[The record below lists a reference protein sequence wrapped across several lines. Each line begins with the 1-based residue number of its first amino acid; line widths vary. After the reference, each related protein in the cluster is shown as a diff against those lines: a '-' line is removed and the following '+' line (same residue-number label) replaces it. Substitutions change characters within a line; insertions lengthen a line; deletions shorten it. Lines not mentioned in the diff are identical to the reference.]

1 MSDTSYLEG
10 HAFRRAF
17 LAHHLAQLADQISS
31 QGEAFLEDAGLDFP
45 SRAVSSVL
53 VLGERGPMSTA
64 DIAEALNQ
72 LHQVVTQRVDLLVS
86 HGLVERVAD
95 PKDKR
100 RKLLSLSPKGQVQY
114 AQLREAL
121 ARADAAFTALDQELE
136 CDLIDLISRIS
147 KAFNRASVLERTS
160 KIPPADT
167 PPSND
172 DASAQ

>member
-31 QGEAFLEDAGLDFP
+31 QGEAFMEDAGLQFP

-53 VLGERGPMSTA
+53 VLGERGPMSAA
-64 DIAEALNQ
+64 DIADALNQ

-86 HGLVERVAD
+86 QGLVERVAD

-100 RKLLSLSPKGQVQY
+100 RKLLSLTLKGQVQY
-114 AQLREAL
+114 AQLRYAL
-121 ARADAAFTALDQELE
+121 ARADVAFTALDQEVE

-147 KAFNRASVLERTS
+147 KAFDRASVLERTKEIS
-160 KIPPADT
+160 PADT
-167 PPSND
+167 PPSHG
-172 DASAQ
+172 DASAP

>member
-1 MSDTSYLEG
+1 M
-10 HAFRRAF
+10 
-17 LAHHLAQLADQISS
+17 
-31 QGEAFLEDAGLDFP
+31 EDAGLVFP

-64 DIAEALNQ
+64 DIADALNQ

-100 RKLLSLSPKGQVQY
+100 RKLLSLTPKGQVQY
-114 AQLREAL
+114 AHLREAL
-121 ARADAAFTALDQELE
+121 ARADAAFAALDQEVE

-147 KAFNRASVLERTS
+147 KAFERASVLERTS
-160 KIPPADT
+160 KITPTDT
-167 PPSND
+167 TPSNGD
-172 DASAQ
+172 LSAQ

>member
-1 MSDTSYLEG
+1 
-10 HAFRRAF
+10 
-17 LAHHLAQLADQISS
+17 
-31 QGEAFLEDAGLDFP
+31 
-45 SRAVSSVL
+45 
-53 VLGERGPMSTA
+53 MSTA